1 MARASTNDKNRA
13 LLAIADEISNSRDAL
28 RAANAE
34 DMARGAENG
43 LDAALLDR
51 LELTDARI
59 DTMIE
64 GLHQVAALPDP
75 VGEITDMK
83 YRRAV
88 FRLVNA
94 RSAGRYRYHLRKPSE
109 RDH

>member
-1 MARASTNDKNRA
+1 MNVADYMQTLGQQARTASRAMARASTNDKNRA

-59 DTMIE
+59 DTMI
-64 GLHQVAALPDP
+64 
-75 VGEITDMK
+75 
-83 YRRAV
+83 Y
-88 FRLVNA
+88 
-94 RSAGRYRYHLRKPSE
+94 
-109 RDH
+109 